1 MFCSK
6 CGNEVR
12 NGEANC
18 PECGTPITPAMQPQQ
33 PMYYPPI
40 KNAEVNCTSIGG
52 WIGWWLLSIFLPVI
66 GWIIAICVS
75 KDQSVKNGIVA
86 YIIVGAILLVL
97 FIILTVLGIFS
108 AAKLFR

>member
-12 NGEANC
+12 NGELNC
-18 PECGTPITPAMQPQQ
+18 SECGTPTIPSVQTQQ
-33 PMYYPPI
+33 PVYYQPVQ
-40 KNAEVNCTSIGG
+40 KEGNCTSIGG
-52 WIGWWLLSIFLPVI
+52 WIGWWMLSIFLPVI

-86 YIIVGAILLVL
+86 YIIVGAILWVL
-97 FIILTVLGIFS
+97 LIILAVLGIFS
-108 AAKLFR
+108 TVELFR